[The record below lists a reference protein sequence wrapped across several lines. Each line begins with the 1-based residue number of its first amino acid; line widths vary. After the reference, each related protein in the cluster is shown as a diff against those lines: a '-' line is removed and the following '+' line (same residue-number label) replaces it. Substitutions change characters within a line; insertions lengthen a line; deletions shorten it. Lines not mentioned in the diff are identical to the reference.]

1 MPMSS
6 MPISSV
12 PMSSMTVSSM
22 HEEVHEDAAER
33 QQVEQRAKHMGAVL
47 GEEQEPADRKEAKQ
61 DKACP
66 GGQKGA
72 LRLVV
77 VRMVMH

>member
-1 MPMSS
+1 MSS
-6 MPISSV
+6 MTV
-12 PMSSMTVSSM
+12 SSMTVSSM

-66 GGQKGA
+66 GRQKRA

-77 VRMVMH
+77 VRMVVH

>member
-6 MPISSV
+6 MP
-12 PMSSMTVSSM
+12 MASMTVSSM

-66 GGQKGA
+66 GRQKGA

>member
-1 MPMSS
+1 MSMAS
-6 MPISSV
+6 MA
-12 PMSSMTVSSM
+12 VSSM

-33 QQVEQRAKHMGAVL
+33 QQIEQRAKHMGAVL

-61 DKACP
+61 DEACP
-66 GGQKGA
+66 GRQKGA

-77 VRMVMH
+77 VSMVMH